1 MFNRETHNVCFL
13 ASIFLKYTETWREKF
28 SFMLLS
34 QALNVQFIYYSKL
47 IRINSLV
54 SDTQQ
59 FFLGVTDVLLRH
71 GYSVVNIVVDLVFKF

>member
-1 MFNRETHNVCFL
+1 MFVFF

-34 QALNVQFIYYSKL
+34 QALNEQFIYYSKL

-54 SDTQQ
+54 ADTQQ
-59 FFLGVTDVLLRH
+59 FCLRVTDVLLRH
-71 GYSVVNIVVDLVFKF
+71 GYIVVNIAVDLVLKF